1 MNAKQYLLRARKIDE
16 EIDGLLLTIEKTR
29 DRLTKAT
36 QGFDGD
42 GAQSSKD
49 PHKFDGLVE
58 LEDLCN
64 RRIDELV
71 AVKTETLRVISLID
85 DSRIREILK
94 YYYVDG
100 LTWERVCVAVH
111 YSWKQTHR
119 LHRRGLQETEKILAA
134 ILEDPQ
140 RMAWNDTQNM

>member
-16 EIDGLLLTIEKTR
+16 EIDGLLQTIFETKE
-29 DRLTKAT
+29 RLTKVT
-36 QGFDGD
+36 QSFGGD
-42 GAQSSKD
+42 GAQSTKD
-49 PHKFDGLVE
+49 PHKFDRLVE

-71 AVKTETLRVISLID
+71 AVKTETLRVIGLIND
-85 DSRIREILK
+85 RRIREILK

-119 LHRRGLQETEKILAA
+119 LHKRGLQETEKILAA

-140 RMAWNDTQNM
+140 KATLNDTQ